1 MAFLK
6 EWLITACR
14 IRQTETKAKHMKS
27 ISLQILTFDTGLL
40 LVAPESKVGSAGP
53 ESLDAPR
60 GGHQHPVAEEVAR
73 VGCFDQGRVTLKT
86 VIRGCTKTT

>member
-40 LVAPESKVGSAGP
+40 LVAPEAEVGSAAP
-53 ESLDAPR
+53 EAVPALD
-60 GGHQHPVAEEVAR
+60 GGHQHAVAEEVAR
-73 VGCFDQGRVTLKT
+73 VVRVEEGRVSLN
-86 VIRGCTKTT
+86 I

>member
-1 MAFLK
+1 MMAFLK

-60 GGHQHPVAEEVAR
+60 GGDQHPVAEQVAR
-73 VGCFDQGRVTLKT
+73 VGCFDLGSVTLKM
-86 VIRGCTKTT
+86 VIKSVY